1 MRAVLQRVNKA
12 SVTVNGETVSAI
24 NKGLLVLLGVSENDE
39 KTDMEWVAEKI
50 STLRIFEDD
59 HEKMNLS
66 IKDVGGTVLLVSQFT
81 LYGDAQKGRRPS
93 FSEAAKPEIAREF
106 YTQCGKYI
114 ERNGV
119 PVRFGVFGAMMRVS
133 LENDGPV
140 TILLD
145 SKR

>member
-24 NKGLLVLLGVSENDE
+24 NKGLLVLLGVSANDE
-39 KTDMEWVAEKI
+39 KTDTEWLAEKI

-93 FSEAAKPEIAREF
+93 FSEAAKPEIAKQF
-106 YTQCGKYI
+106 YTQCGEYI

-119 PVRFGVFGAMMRVS
+119 PVQFGVFGAMMQVS

-145 SKR
+145 SRR